1 MSGSFRLVQVWISS
15 RVRAIAME
23 WLWRAVSQPARLIP
37 RYAKCFKIL
46 PVELIHALK
55 LRFGAAQGA
64 PAREGK

>member
-1 MSGSFRLVQVWISS
+1 
-15 RVRAIAME
+15 ME